1 VIRAAA
7 GDRLDVHLG
16 TRPVGAIEHRGPGRY
31 RFRYAAEVVEQLA
44 EGSLLLSASL
54 PVRAE
59 AFSPAESR
67 PFFEGVLPEGAV
79 RSTIARSLGLS
90 EENSFGLMSVLG
102 AECAGAV
109 VIVPDGEAPVAGG
122 SIRWFDE
129 VELARA
135 VADLPRHPLG
145 VSAEG
150 EVRLSLGGVQQKLVV
165 SRAPSGQLGQPLGGT
180 PSTHILKPGQ
190 ESYESLVANEAFCLR
205 VAGCAGLRTATAEV
219 IRVDGEPSLL
229 VERFDRTLAGG
240 AQVVRL
246 HQEDTCQ
253 ALGRLPSE
261 KYEAEGG
268 PSLEELVQL
277 LRDIGGPSTARGITE
292 VLDATVLNFL
302 LGNSDAHAKN
312 FALLYEPVGRVGLA
326 SLYDLVST
334 NVYPELARRLA
345 MSIGG
350 VFDPDEVDSSAFRRL
365 GAQAGV
371 GRQLLRRAQSRGDRI
386 VLCARA
392 EREAALAEGWHEP
405 VIDRI
410 VALCEAR
417 RGQLDDT

>member
-1 VIRAAA
+1 VSRAAV
-7 GDRLDVHLG
+7 GDRLDVRLG
-16 TRPVGAIEHRGPGRY
+16 RQSVGAIEHRGPGRY
-31 RFRYAAEVVEQLA
+31 RFRYSAEVVERLA

-54 PVRAE
+54 PVRAQ
-59 AFSPAESR
+59 AFSPSEAR
-67 PFFEGVLPEGAV
+67 PFFEGLLPEGAI

-90 EENSFGLMSVLG
+90 EDNGFALMSELG

-109 VIVPDGEAPVAGG
+109 TIVPAGEEPATGA
-122 SIRWFDE
+122 SIRWFDDIG
-129 VELARA
+129 LARA

-165 SRAPSGQLGQPLGGT
+165 SRAPSGQIGQPLGGT

-190 ESYESLVANEAFCLR
+190 ESYESLVSNEAFCLR

-219 IRVDGEPSLL
+219 IRVDGEPCLL
-229 VERFDRTLAGG
+229 VERFDRTLDGG
-240 AQVVRL
+240 GQVVRL

-268 PSLEELVQL
+268 PTFEELVQL

-292 VLDATVLNFL
+292 LLDATVLNLL

-312 FALLYEPVGRVGLA
+312 FALLYDPAGRVELA
-326 SLYDLVST
+326 PLYDVVST
-334 NVYPELARRLA
+334 NVYPELTRRLA

-350 VFDPDEVDSSAFRRL
+350 TFDPREVDSSAFERL
-365 GAQAGV
+365 GALAGV
-371 GRQLLRRAQSRGDRI
+371 GRQLLRRARSRGDRI
-386 VLCARA
+386 VSCARA

-417 RGQLDDT
+417 RSQLD